1 MFAACRTI
9 LQQCVTDVTGLDS
22 LVVGGRWSKN
32 ALPQEWLKFLE
43 IGAKGKVIS
52 WKVRVACPEIL
63 VIISEALNNANDT
76 NKIPSEAEFVKKM
89 MGKALEQQR
98 KFPGVQPDW
107 AYIKRA
113 SFGGKAGTLA
123 AKADDMM
130 LFVAGCG
137 GKDGGHIYDFA
148 QFHAKRHPNM
158 GIPKEVYI
166 MVTQQMYPKAPL
178 VAMAV
183 LKALLQVSHITHKRT
198 GQVGPLIASEL
209 SAQALAKPFSKIGTG
224 LANKDADAVSVQF
237 VNKLLD
243 NARTNLTS
251 MLARA
256 KIPADFGNVSG
267 LNTDIPPRYP
277 TGQPDPEKGGTTHG
291 FQGVHGCTR
300 LRSLDGQPPI
310 KD

>member
-1 MFAACRTI
+1 MKQREVARAHTPPRAAICAAAVYNAKIFHGSAPQLQGPEPHQAIERATLSSSHMFAACRTI

-43 IGAKGKVIS
+43 IGAQGKVIS

-107 AYIKRA
+107 AYIRRA

-130 LFVAGCG
+130 LFVAGWGTSRTTHQHHKLLGCSPFPDLVPPNCCTCHFARKPMVLVCG
-137 GKDGGHIYDFA
+137 
-148 QFHAKRHPNM
+148 
-158 GIPKEVYI
+158 
-166 MVTQQMYPKAPL
+166 
-178 VAMAV
+178 
-183 LKALLQVSHITHKRT
+183 S
-198 GQVGPLIASEL
+198 VGP
-209 SAQALAKPFSKIGTG
+209 
-224 LANKDADAVSVQF
+224 
-237 VNKLLD
+237 
-243 NARTNLTS
+243 
-251 MLARA
+251 
-256 KIPADFGNVSG
+256 
-267 LNTDIPPRYP
+267 
-277 TGQPDPEKGGTTHG
+277 
-291 FQGVHGCTR
+291 R
-300 LRSLDGQPPI
+300 LRRQRWRAHLRLRPI
-310 KD
+310 PRKAASQHGNPQGSIHHGHATNVP

>member
-43 IGAKGKVIS
+43 IGAQGKVIS

-123 AKADDMM
+123 AKAGTAS
-130 LFVAGCG
+130 LPHFLLR
-137 GKDGGHIYDFA
+137 I
-148 QFHAKRHPNM
+148 
-158 GIPKEVYI
+158 
-166 MVTQQMYPKAPL
+166 APL
-178 VAMAV
+178 GV
-183 LKALLQVSHITHKRT
+183 LWMTGAALSLLTRPGRQ
-198 GQVGPLIASEL
+198 PAS
-209 SAQALAKPFSKIGTG
+209 
-224 LANKDADAVSVQF
+224 ADALIS
-237 VNKLLD
+237 
-243 NARTNLTS
+243 
-251 MLARA
+251 
-256 KIPADFGNVSG
+256 IP
-267 LNTDIPPRYP
+267 
-277 TGQPDPEKGGTTHG
+277 E
-291 FQGVHGCTR
+291 
-300 LRSLDGQPPI
+300 
-310 KD
+310 